1 MRLRIPERKQ
11 KKESTSLRT
20 PQPKKLGLSVPP
32 LLRLPHEELI
42 RPQQPPTESPEARK
56 AGRFASS
63 LEAQEKALE
72 KDPVNRPSR
81 RTQKVR
87 GTVPSVRCT
96 GFHPPKH
103 SQESRSHPKVRTSTR
118 ESSSRRS
125 PMRGQVNLATG
136 QSRPS
141 HRIPQKLRQRHDQR
155 QAIPDASQPVP
166 CLGAAPESH
175 GRHRCSVDIRPYKS
189 CPLTPVRFSLC
200 SKQTFIAA

>member
-1 MRLRIPERKQ
+1 MPERKQ
-11 KKESTSLRT
+11 KKSASLRT
-20 PQPKKLGLSVPP
+20 PQPKKLGISVPP

-42 RPQQPPTESPEARK
+42 RPQQPPTERPEARK

-72 KDPVNRPSR
+72 KDPVKPVHPVALR
-81 RTQKVR
+81 RCA
-87 GTVPSVRCT
+87 GTVPSARCT
-96 GFHPPKH
+96 GSTPQNIARRVGAIPKL
-103 SQESRSHPKVRTSTR
+103 RTSTR
-118 ESSSRRS
+118 EIQFPPKSDAR
-125 PMRGQVNLATG
+125 PVNLATG

-166 CLGAAPESH
+166 RLDAAPESH

-189 CPLTPVRFSLC
+189 CPVRFSLC

>member
-1 MRLRIPERKQ
+1 MPERKQ
-11 KKESTSLRT
+11 KQSASLRT

-81 RTQKVR
+81 RTKKVR
-87 GTVPSVRCT
+87 GHSAQRAL
-96 GFHPPKH
+96 HRLHSPKH
-103 SQESRSHPKVRTSTR
+103 SQESRSHPKAKDINERIQFPPKSDAR
-118 ESSSRRS
+118 
-125 PMRGQVNLATG
+125 PVNLATG

-166 CLGAAPESH
+166 RLGVPLIFVPTNPAPS
-175 GRHRCSVDIRPYKS
+175 P
-189 CPLTPVRFSLC
+189 RFDSPFVQNKP
-200 SKQTFIAA
+200 S